1 MKKISQ
7 TLYSWLLFTLSP
19 GIFIDEIC
27 TNQLCCMPYRVLHG
41 CFGYVI
47 EDDGSIMSLRMRGLE
62 INIGAIAIEYREFFV
77 FLQGKVGKL
86 WH

>member
-1 MKKISQ
+1 
-7 TLYSWLLFTLSP
+7 
-19 GIFIDEIC
+19 
-27 TNQLCCMPYRVLHG
+27 MPYRVLHG